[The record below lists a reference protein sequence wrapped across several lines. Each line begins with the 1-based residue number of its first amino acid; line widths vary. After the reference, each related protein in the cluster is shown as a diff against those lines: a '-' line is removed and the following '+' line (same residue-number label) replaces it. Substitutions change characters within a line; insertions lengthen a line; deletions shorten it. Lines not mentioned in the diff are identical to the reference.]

1 MDTRSVVKPDTTIT
15 LHVQLEN
22 DKKRRI
28 DSYISDQF
36 PYYSRSFFQ
45 RLIEQGHIQCNNN
58 IVKKAKL
65 LLDHNDI
72 IHIYFPQK
80 RIITEATL
88 ENFPFDVKKVYKHEH
103 FYIINKPAGLLVH
116 PPNKYINTPTLMDWI
131 LYHNQRI
138 QHVGHEDR
146 PGIVHRLDR
155 DTSGLMIIPRTNY
168 AFTVFNRMFKER
180 TIKKTY
186 LALVHGHPNRTGT
199 IDIPIGRHPYKK
211 NRMCTFAD
219 KQKGVHIFVSSK
231 NTKQRVSKTLF
242 TVQEYFNNTT
252 LLKVKPVTGRTHQI
266 RIHCAS
272 IGFPLVGDE
281 VYHLP
286 DKYIK
291 RQALHA
297 YALQFNFM
305 DIEYQFTQSMPDDL
319 VQLVKCERNKKD
331 F

>member
-1 MDTRSVVKPDTTIT
+1 MDIHSVVKPDSTIT
-15 LHVQLEN
+15 LHVHLEN
-22 DKKRRI
+22 NTKRRI

-45 RLIEQGHIQCNNN
+45 RLIEQGHVRCNNT
-58 IVKKAKL
+58 IVQKAKL
-65 LLDHNDI
+65 PVTHDDTVQ
-72 IHIYFPQK
+72 IYFPQK
-80 RIITEATL
+80 RIVIEATL
-88 ENFPFDVKKVYKHEH
+88 ENFPFDVKKVYEHEH

-116 PPNKYINTPTLMDWI
+116 PPNKYIETPTLMDWL
-131 LYHNQRI
+131 LYHNQTI
-138 QHVGHEDR
+138 KHVGHEDR

-168 AFTVFNRMFKER
+168 AFTVFNTMFKER

-186 LALVHGHPNRTGT
+186 IALVHGHPDRAGT
-199 IDIPIGRHPYKK
+199 IDMPIGRHPYKK

-219 KQKGVHIFVSSK
+219 KQKGVHTFVAK
-231 NTKQRVSKTLF
+231 TNTKQRASKTLF
-242 TVQEYFNNTT
+242 SVKEYFNNAT
-252 LLKVKPVTGRTHQI
+252 LLEIKPVTGRTHQI

-286 DKYIK
+286 DKQIQ

-297 YALQFNFM
+297 HALQFNFM
-305 DIEYQFTQSMPDDL
+305 DVEYQLTQPLPNDFA
-319 VQLVKCERNKKD
+319 QLVEKERKNKK